1 MEIENESPLLM
12 YASLLWIFRVW
23 QEEEKVLLYELYAIV
38 YYVIAPF
45 EWRLPFVFCA
55 STAPK
60 KASALPTKPPAN
72 SALLP
77 KASWHGSSCSTQW
90 GAIRAHSDACDGG
103 EDRAYLHEECVGAA
117 EWIFSLNTAS

>member
-45 EWRLPFVFCA
+45 EWRLPFVYFL
-55 STAPK
+55 S
-60 KASALPTKPPAN
+60 
-72 SALLP
+72 
-77 KASWHGSSCSTQW
+77 
-90 GAIRAHSDACDGG
+90 
-103 EDRAYLHEECVGAA
+103 
-117 EWIFSLNTAS
+117 